1 MEVRN
6 RIIFINILLVLI
18 YAHAK
23 CWCISGLLKKIIKEG
38 EGEFPNAGDEVRAHY
53 TGTLQDGSV
62 FDSSRTRGKEFKF
75 TLGQGNVIKGWDQGF
90 ASMRKDEQAILRC
103 RSDYA
108 YGDAGA
114 GDKIPAGATLDF
126 DVELLGFGPK
136 KKEKWQMSR
145 EEKVEE
151 ASRLKEAGTVAF
163 KDTRFT
169 GAAELYLE
177 AVEYLDNVEGD
188 DAVALSVLCYLNAA
202 QANLNLKNYADASAN
217 ASAALNKDPSN
228 VKALYRR
235 GLAKNHMGS
244 PEEALEDLKKA
255 LELDPA
261 NNPVKLEIQKAK
273 KAIQDAKAKTKAAY
287 SNVFSKVSMY
297 DDKPAP
303 VVPGLSADNPKV
315 FFDISIG
322 GEHKGRIVMLLYAD
336 TTPKTAENFRQLCT
350 GESER
355 VASTGQK
362 LHFKGSKFHR
372 IIRDFMIQGGDF
384 TMGNGMG
391 GESIYGEKFAD
402 ENFKVKHTE
411 AGLLS
416 MANAGPGTNGS
427 QFFITARATPHLDG
441 KHVVFGRVIEGMDIV
456 RMLENT
462 PTSSGDKPVADCVIE
477 DCGELPKH

>member
-1 MEVRN
+1 
-6 RIIFINILLVLI
+6 L
-18 YAHAK
+18 
-23 CWCISGLLKKIIKEG
+23 ISGLLKKIIKEG

-53 TGTLQDGSV
+53 TGTLQDRSV

-90 ASMRKDEQAILRC
+90 ASMRKGEQAILRC
-103 RSDYA
+103 RADYA
-108 YGDAGA
+108 YGDSGA

-145 EEKVEE
+145 DEKIAE
-151 ASRLKEAGTVAF
+151 ATKLKEAGTVAF
-163 KDTRFT
+163 KDSRFAE
-169 GAAELYLE
+169 AAGLYLE
-177 AVEYLDNVEGD
+177 AVEYLDNNLEGGD
-188 DAVALSVLCYLNAA
+188 TLYVQCYLNAA
-202 QANLNLKNYADASAN
+202 QANINLKNYADANAN
-217 ASAALNKDPSN
+217 ASAALAKDPDN

-235 GLAKNHMGS
+235 GLAKIHMGS
-244 PEEALEDLKKA
+244 PEEALEDLKRV
-255 LELDPA
+255 LELDPT
-261 NNPVKLEIQKAK
+261 NNAAKAEAQKAK
-273 KAIQDAKAKTKAAY
+273 KAIQDAKAKTKAAF

-303 VVPGLSADNPKV
+303 IVPGLSADNPKV
-315 FFDISIG
+315 YFDISIG

-355 VASTGQK
+355 LASTGQK
-362 LHFKGSKFHR
+362 LHYKGSKFHR

-462 PTSSGDKPVADCVIE
+462 PTASGDKPVDDCVIE